1 MTGTKILIIEDEKD
15 IIEFMKYNLELENFS
30 VISANDGVDGL
41 RLMEEKPDL
50 VLLDIMMPKM
60 DGYEVCRRIRENKET
75 AGTPVIFLTAKSSEY
90 DEVKGLDLGAND
102 YIVKPISAVKLVAR
116 IKNSLRNAVR
126 KEAESEVSSQFVKA
140 GPIEID
146 REKYTV
152 LIDSR
157 ERVFP
162 RKEFELLFY
171 LASNPGVVF
180 SRHSLL
186 KDVWGT
192 DVFVVDR
199 TIDVHIRKIREK
211 LEDHQDLIET
221 VKGVGYRFKD
231 ID

>member
-1 MTGTKILIIEDEKD
+1 
-15 IIEFMKYNLELENFS
+15 YNLELENFS

-41 RLMEEKPDL
+41 KLMEEKPDL

-126 KEAESEVSSQFVKA
+126 KEAESEESSQFVKV

>member
-126 KEAESEVSSQFVKA
+126 KEAESEESSQFVKV

>member
-30 VISANDGVDGL
+30 VISANDGVEGL

-102 YIVKPISAVKLVAR
+102 YIVKPISPVKLVAR
-116 IKNSLRNAVR
+116 IKNSLRNASR
-126 KEAESEVSSQFVKA
+126 KEQESEESSQFVKA

-146 REKYTV
+146 RDKYTV
-152 LIDSR
+152 FINSR

>member
-1 MTGTKILIIEDEKD
+1 METKILIIEDEKD
-15 IIEFMKYNLELENFS
+15 IIEFMRYNLELENFT
-30 VISANDGVDGL
+30 VISATDGIEGL

-75 AGTPVIFLTAKSSEY
+75 SDTPVIFLTAKSSEY

-102 YIVKPISAVKLVAR
+102 FILKPISPIKLVAR
-116 IKNSLRNAVR
+116 IKNTLRNAVR
-126 KEAESEVSSQFVKA
+126 KEPEVEESSSFVKI

-152 LIDSR
+152 FINSR
-157 ERVFP
+157 ERIFP

-180 SRHSLL
+180 SRSALL
-186 KDVWGT
+186 RDVWGT

-221 VKGVGYRFKD
+221 VKGVGYRFKE

>member
-1 MTGTKILIIEDEKD
+1 MDTKILIIEDEKD
-15 IIEFMKYNLELENFS
+15 IIEFMRYNLELENFT
-30 VISANDGVDGL
+30 VISATDGIEGL
-41 RLMEEKPDL
+41 KMMDEKPDL

-75 AGTPVIFLTAKSSEY
+75 AGTPVIFLTARSSEY

-102 YIVKPISAVKLVAR
+102 FIVKPISPVKLVAR
-116 IKNSLRNAVR
+116 IKNTLRNSAR
-126 KEAESEVSSQFVKA
+126 KEPEAEESGSFVKI

-152 LIDSR
+152 LINSH
-157 ERVFP
+157 ERIFP

-180 SRHSLL
+180 SRSSLL
-186 KDVWGT
+186 RDVWGT

-211 LEDHQDLIET
+211 LEDYQDLIET
-221 VKGVGYRFKD
+221 VKGVGYRFKE

>member
-1 MTGTKILIIEDEKD
+1 VTGTKILIIEDEKD

-30 VISANDGVDGL
+30 VISANDGVEGL

-102 YIVKPISAVKLVAR
+102 YIVKPISPVKLVAR
-116 IKNSLRNAVR
+116 IKNSLRNASR
-126 KEAESEVSSQFVKA
+126 KEQESEESSQFVKA

-146 REKYTV
+146 RDKYTV
-152 LIDSR
+152 FINSR

>member
-1 MTGTKILIIEDEKD
+1 METKILIIEDEKD
-15 IIEFMKYNLELENFS
+15 IIEFMRYNLELENFT
-30 VISANDGVDGL
+30 VISATDGIEGL

-75 AGTPVIFLTAKSSEY
+75 SDTPVIFLTAKSSEY

-102 YIVKPISAVKLVAR
+102 FILKPISPIKLVAR
-116 IKNSLRNAVR
+116 IKNTLRNAVR
-126 KEAESEVSSQFVKA
+126 KEPEVEESASFVKI

-152 LIDSR
+152 FINSR
-157 ERVFP
+157 ERIFP

-180 SRHSLL
+180 SRSALL
-186 KDVWGT
+186 RDVWGT

-221 VKGVGYRFKD
+221 VKGVGYRFKE

>member
-41 RLMEEKPDL
+41 KLMEEKPDL

-126 KEAESEVSSQFVKA
+126 KEAESEESSQFVKV

>member
-30 VISANDGVDGL
+30 VISANDGVEGL
-41 RLMEEKPDL
+41 KLMEEKPDL

-126 KEAESEVSSQFVKA
+126 KEAESGESSQFVKA

>member
-1 MTGTKILIIEDEKD
+1 MSTKILIIEDEKD
-15 IIEFMKYNLELENFS
+15 IIEFMKYNLELENFT
-30 VISANDGVDGL
+30 VVSANDGVEGL

-102 YIVKPISAVKLVAR
+102 YIVKPISPVKLVAR

-126 KEAESEVSSQFVKA
+126 KEPEAEESSQFVKI

-152 LIDSR
+152 LINSR

-211 LEDHQDLIET
+211 LEDYQDLIET

>member
-30 VISANDGVDGL
+30 VISANDGVEGL
-41 RLMEEKPDL
+41 KLMEEKPDL

-126 KEAESEVSSQFVKA
+126 KEAESEESSQFVKA

>member
-1 MTGTKILIIEDEKD
+1 METKILIIEDEKD
-15 IIEFMKYNLELENFS
+15 IIEFMRYNLELENFT
-30 VISANDGVDGL
+30 VISATDGIEGL

-75 AGTPVIFLTAKSSEY
+75 SDTPVIFLTAKSSEY

-102 YIVKPISAVKLVAR
+102 FILKPISPIKLVAR
-116 IKNSLRNAVR
+116 IKNTLRNAVR
-126 KEAESEVSSQFVKA
+126 KEPKVEESASFVKI

-152 LIDSR
+152 FINSR
-157 ERVFP
+157 ERIFP

-180 SRHSLL
+180 SRSALL
-186 KDVWGT
+186 RDVWGT

-221 VKGVGYRFKD
+221 VKGVGYRFKE